1 MPPSVGT
8 MDVSGEEKCSPSGLA
23 RSSSALWPLGLSPGQ
38 EKVSSGQHS
47 REDSVCPLL
56 GGWGGD
62 KPTRPLVGGNSYGWT
77 SQVLLV
83 CHLPLCS
90 LKSLSAISSC
100 KILGCWP
107 NPTSFN
113 AFIFNWRVIALQCCV
128 GFCRSSAHIS
138 HRHTCVVSLWNCP
151 PTSHPIPPL

>member
-8 MDVSGEEKCSPSGLA
+8 MDVSGEEKCTPSGLA

-62 KPTRPLVGGNSYGWT
+62 KPIRPLVGGNSYGWT

-83 CHLPLCS
+83 SYSNIIILKNLFFFHICLKLLQMLVFPFGLCFCLCHESIEKSSQIMLKLLPPQHECTIVLNLIHRS
-90 LKSLSAISSC
+90 LF
-100 KILGCWP
+100 GCVLYV
-107 NPTSFN
+107 N
-113 AFIFNWRVIALQCCV
+113 
-128 GFCRSSAHIS
+128 
-138 HRHTCVVSLWNCP
+138 
-151 PTSHPIPPL
+151 